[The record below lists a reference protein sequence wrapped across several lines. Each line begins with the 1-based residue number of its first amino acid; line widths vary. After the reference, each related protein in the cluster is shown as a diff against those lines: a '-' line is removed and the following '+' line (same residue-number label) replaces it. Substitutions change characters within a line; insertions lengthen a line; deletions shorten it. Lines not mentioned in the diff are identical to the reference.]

1 MDLGLSGLA
10 SGFDWKSV
18 VDQLVEVERA
28 PQRRAQREQYNV
40 SEKNRILGLIKDEL
54 TTLQN
59 KSKTLKDSDL
69 YQSRKSSVS
78 DSTIGSSSVSAGA
91 ALGSY
96 NFEFFQ
102 KATTAAHQ
110 GGVDAG
116 RQVDWLTANGSASN
130 GAASLTVDALASS
143 LSSGDIIVFKDG
155 AKFTLGADT
164 AVGATTLNGTLS
176 GNVANDENGSTYV
189 ASNGFGV
196 GVTTGNFTIN
206 DTIITVESTDSLA
219 SIFKKITDA
228 ILFHI

>member
-110 GGVDAG
+110 G
-116 RQVDWLTANGSASN
+116 L
-130 GAASLTVDALASS
+130 SL
-143 LSSGDIIVFKDG
+143 I
-155 AKFTLGADT
+155 
-164 AVGATTLNGTLS
+164 
-176 GNVANDENGSTYV
+176 
-189 ASNGFGV
+189 
-196 GVTTGNFTIN
+196 
-206 DTIITVESTDSLA
+206 
-219 SIFKKITDA
+219 
-228 ILFHI
+228 HI